1 MKTLSPKIQT
11 EVREETVATG
21 YHDQWSESIRI
32 QYKDRK
38 EQIEISVNQ
47 LENLCDRR
55 NYTVEEKGYSTSSLR
70 IYKRHEKK
78 VCRYCDSKA
87 MFDNYSNSYYCPMC
101 ELK

>member
-21 YHDQWSESIRI
+21 YHDQWSKSIRI
-32 QYKDRK
+32 QYKDK
-38 EQIEISVNQ
+38 EEQIEISVDQ

-70 IYKRHEKK
+70 IYKKYKKK
-78 VCRYCDSKA
+78 VCRDCNSKA
-87 MFDNYSNSYYCPMC
+87 MYDSVDDDYYCPIC
-101 ELK
+101 EQ